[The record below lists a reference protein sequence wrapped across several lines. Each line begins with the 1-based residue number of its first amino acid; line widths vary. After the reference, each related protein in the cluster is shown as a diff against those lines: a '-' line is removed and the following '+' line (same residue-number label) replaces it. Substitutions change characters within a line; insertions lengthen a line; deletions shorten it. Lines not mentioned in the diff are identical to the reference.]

1 MEILLQG
8 TASCL
13 QNPGVES
20 EQLITP
26 AVNPGTHV
34 TITRVHVSPG
44 VCQPR
49 HCHAGSE
56 QIWVA
61 LSGQGVLL
69 LSGEEERPF
78 SPGDTARF
86 APGDIHGLRCTGKE
100 DFVYLS
106 VTAPPLDFSA
116 AYQKKK

>member
-1 MEILLQG
+1 M
-8 TASCL
+8 

-26 AVNPGTHV
+26 AANPGTHV
-34 TITRVHVSPG
+34 TITRVRVSPG

-100 DFVYLS
+100 AFVYLS